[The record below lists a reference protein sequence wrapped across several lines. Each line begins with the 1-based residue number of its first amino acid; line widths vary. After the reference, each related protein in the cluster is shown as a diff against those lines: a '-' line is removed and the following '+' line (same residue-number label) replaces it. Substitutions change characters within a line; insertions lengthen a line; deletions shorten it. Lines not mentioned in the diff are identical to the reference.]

1 MNEDYDIWY
10 EDLFDIGLDEYLHQ
24 LFTELD
30 TFVSESNAQNYTI
43 IEE

>member
-1 MNEDYDIWY
+1 MNEDYEIWY
-10 EDLFDIGLDEYLHQ
+10 EDLFEIGLDEYLTQ

-30 TFVSESNAQNYTI
+30 SFISESNAQNYTT